1 MQCRQRNGGS
11 ERRVREGVFE
21 ILGDGIAK
29 TFRRGGS
36 VASKR
41 GIMGGMKS
49 KRLYVNGAVVE
60 PQEIQNRLEQMFAFY
75 AQQGMPREA
84 FREHLDEMVQ
94 AAQEQVIGARLMA
107 AEAKAR
113 GKTEEELVVEVTKDV
128 PAPSD
133 AEVEK
138 FYNENPEAFEAPPEV
153 RASHVLVK
161 TEGLDDAGKAKAK
174 AKIEGLLARIKG
186 EINVEAAFAAAAKEH
201 SDCPSGA
208 QGGDLGWFGHG
219 MMVPEF
225 DQAAF
230 ALKDGELSG
239 VIETQFGYHVLLKTG
254 TRGGGKQAFADVK
267 ESLAAALK
275 RQAQGQALNAFVAGL
290 RAKAKVEVKESE
302 S

>member
-1 MQCRQRNGGS
+1 M
-11 ERRVREGVFE
+11 
-21 ILGDGIAK
+21 GDSK
-29 TFRRGGS
+29 FPVVSGS
-36 VASKR
+36 VS
-41 GIMGGMKS
+41 GMRRKTVLS
-49 KRLYVNGAVVE
+49 LSAA
-60 PQEIQNRLEQMFAFY
+60 AF
-75 AQQGMPREA
+75 
-84 FREHLDEMVQ
+84 
-94 AAQEQVIGARLMA
+94 
-107 AEAKAR
+107 
-113 GKTEEELVVEVTKDV
+113 
-128 PAPSD
+128 
-133 AEVEK
+133 
-138 FYNENPEAFEAPPEV
+138 
-153 RASHVLVK
+153 
-161 TEGLDDAGKAKAK
+161 
-174 AKIEGLLARIKG
+174 
-186 EINVEAAFAAAAKEH
+186 AAFAAAAKEH

-267 ESLAAALK
+267 EALAAALK

>member
-1 MQCRQRNGGS
+1 
-11 ERRVREGVFE
+11 
-21 ILGDGIAK
+21 
-29 TFRRGGS
+29 
-36 VASKR
+36 
-41 GIMGGMKS
+41 MKG

-113 GKTEEELVVEVTKDV
+113 GKTEEELVVEVTKDA
-128 PAPSD
+128 PAPSE

-239 VIETQFGYHVLLKTG
+239 VVETQFGYHVLLKTG

-267 ESLAAALK
+267 EALAAALK